1 MKFGVSLQLKSPVV
15 TRDALRRVAQTAE
28 RLGYDWLAVNDR
40 VIHAV
45 EINSHYPY
53 TESGKVGSHF
63 LKNDGQLNAETLET
77 LSTMSFLAACTE
89 RLTIASMILVLPYR
103 PPVLAAKM
111 LATVDVLSEGRVIAG
126 VGAGWMEEEFTAL
139 QRPHYRKRG
148 KLLDEYLEAF
158 RVLFTEPEPSYE
170 GEFVAFDGIVFE
182 PKPVAGTIPIW
193 IAGESPAALRR
204 VARFADGWCPGTTSP
219 TLPLDT
225 VQGFSAAMDRLR
237 RACDAE
243 GRDADEIDIVLYPS
257 QYAPDS
263 SPGARVPFYGEADAI
278 AEDIA
283 QYEAEGLTGLTLRLL
298 RDDLEETIDEIERY
312 AEDVIAPLHQR

>member
-1 MKFGVSLQLKSPVV
+1 MKFGVSLQLKAPV
-15 TRDALRRVAQTAE
+15 TNRDALRRVAQTAE

-40 VIHAV
+40 VVHAK

-53 TESGKVGSHF
+53 TESGRVGSHF
-63 LKNDGQLNAETLET
+63 LKDDGDLNAETLET
-77 LSTMSFLAACTE
+77 LSTMSFLAGCTE
-89 RLTIASMILVLPYR
+89 RLAIASMILVLPYR

-111 LATVDVLSEGRVIAG
+111 LATADVLSEGRVIAG
-126 VGAGWMEEEFTAL
+126 VGAGWMQEEFDAL
-139 QRPHYRKRG
+139 QRPHYRQRG

-158 RVLFTEPEPSYE
+158 HALFTEAEPRYE
-170 GEFVAFDGIVFE
+170 GEFVKFGDIVFE

-225 VQGFSAAMDRLR
+225 VEGFAVAMDELR
-237 RACDAE
+237 RACDTQ
-243 GRDADEIDIVLYPS
+243 GRDADELDIVLYPS

-263 SPGARVPFYGEADAI
+263 SPNARVPFYGDPGQV

-283 QYEAEGLTGLTLRLL
+283 QYQAKGLTGLTLRLL
-298 RDDLEETIDEIERY
+298 RDDLEETLDAIERY
-312 AEDVIAPLHQR
+312 AADVINPVNNG